1 MDTLWSPCSRSASAA
16 WLLAG
21 RSRWSSELF
30 VEQAI
35 FLESVVVVDPLLA
48 EAAAEDPRE
57 LDLDLCQ
64 SLWRL
69 QGQKRRRLLRQE
81 SMRVA
86 WVSREGLVGPPY
98 RPSRPLLSETFVW
111 RKV

>member
-21 RSRWSSELF
+21 SRWSSELF

-35 FLESVVVVDPLLA
+35 FLESVVVVVDPLLA

-57 LDLDLCQ
+57 Q
-64 SLWRL
+64 VSL
-69 QGQKRRRLLRQE
+69 G
-81 SMRVA
+81 A
-86 WVSREGLVGPPY
+86 AAGPPY
-98 RPSRPLLSETFVW
+98 RPSRPLLI
-111 RKV
+111 

>member
-16 WLLAG
+16 WLLVG
-21 RSRWSSELF
+21 SRWSSELF
-30 VEQAI
+30 AEQVI
-35 FLESVVVVDPLLA
+35 FLESVVVDPLQA
-48 EAAAEDPRE
+48 EAAAEDLQG

-69 QGQKRRRLLRQE
+69 RGQRRRLQE

-98 RPSRPLLSETFVW
+98 RSSKPSSSENGRRV
-111 RKV
+111 